1 MKDLELMDEVK
12 DIKLKKLKFAE
23 ITLKVEKLEGE
34 AKDEVVNKKVFKNQI
49 EMTMIMDDGKLQKKE
64 FQEVEK
70 IAQKK

>member
-64 FQEVEK
+64 LQEVEK

>member
-34 AKDEVVNKKVFKNQI
+34 AKDEVVNKKVFQNQI